1 MACKLKSTYFGLTL
15 ELLSTLCTVDCS
27 VRFKT
32 FMFIETFCDF

>member
-15 ELLSTLCTVDCS
+15 ELVLCTVDCS
-27 VRFKT
+27 VRFET